1 MRAINEAFS
10 RSDDFIDK
18 LGKSLIVGIG
28 NDNSDKIESINKE
41 LDDLQNIIVRMSD
54 RDPNYDNTAKRIM
67 ELRDIRQNLLEQ
79 DASRQIDYKRVEDL
93 METVRNLP
101 AELTEYDDTIVR
113 KLVETVVVTDAGFD
127 ITLKNGAC
135 KTIII

>member
-10 RSDDFIDK
+10 RSDVFIDK

-113 KLVETVVVTDAGFD
+113 KLVETVVVTDVGFD
-127 ITLKNGAC
+127 ITLKNGVC
-135 KTIII
+135 NTIIS